1 MAVEFRHDFAVH
13 TDNAISSTLDTCL
26 RKGIVLTTSTLYL
39 GTAVCLNSWHGF
51 TTSTVWRQCAQRGPS
66 VQALALP
73 LQPTHSGS
81 GSNPAAGT
89 LYNKDLVWL
98 NLFNAAL
105 SRKRYWRGLE
115 SQEARDYAQH
125 YSCIQMGSD
134 ENHFNVS

>member
-1 MAVEFRHDFAVH
+1 MLKEA
-13 TDNAISSTLDTCL
+13 S
-26 RKGIVLTTSTLYL
+26 
-39 GTAVCLNSWHGF
+39 
-51 TTSTVWRQCAQRGPS
+51 
-66 VQALALP
+66 ALP

-125 YSCIQMGSD
+125 YAVTTRMIPAFRWAATKTVLMFH
-134 ENHFNVS
+134 EL